1 MTQTFIPK
9 YHDLGQF
16 YFASKNT
23 WLKKNNIFRMGIE
36 LPLWE
41 TLDID
46 YLEDWEFAKLLFKIK
61 KKF

>member
-16 YFASKNT
+16 YFSSNNT
-23 WLKKNNIFRMGIE
+23 WLNKNKRLRIGLE
-36 LPLWE
+36 LPSWE

-46 YLEDWEFAKLLFKIK
+46 YEEDWKFAKLLFKIK
-61 KKF
+61 K